1 MTSAAGASM
10 TIDWV
15 DWSAMR
21 RRVVAPSLRPA
32 RFQGA
37 GAPGGWHVLL
47 PSRSVGID
55 LVHRPRVRVQGRRRP
70 WRGGAERTGVRELS
84 VPPTATVGPD
94 DALTDMVARNAA
106 EHPDDVGLRR
116 QIDGRWVD
124 VTYRQF
130 ATEVAG
136 VAKGLVAGGVQPG
149 DRVGLLAK
157 TRYEWTVLDY
167 AIWSAGAVVVPVYET
182 SSADQIAWILSDSGA
197 RALVVETAEH
207 AAAVDS
213 VRDEAPEL
221 ASVWVIEDGALDTLT
236 AAGVDVPDDELAARR
251 ATLTSASLAT
261 LIYTSGTTG
270 RPKGCE
276 LTHANFLFEIRNG
289 ISLLRRHLDE
299 NASLLLFLP
308 LAHVLARVLEVG
320 AIENRVVLGH
330 TPDVKDLLGDLGR
343 FQPTFLLA
351 VPRVFEKVYNSAKAS
366 ADEGGKGR
374 VFDRAAQVA
383 VAWSRAQDTGGPGL
397 LLRAQHALF
406 DRLVYGKLRAAI
418 GGRCVGA
425 ISGGAPLGERLGH
438 FFRGIGV
445 TVFEGYGLT
454 ETTAAAAVNHDAALK
469 IGTVGRPLPGVD
481 AAIADDGEVLL
492 RGGVVMRGYWR
503 NEQATREAIDAEG
516 WFRTGDIGEIDS
528 QGFLTITGRK
538 KEILVTAGGKNVAPA
553 VLEDR
558 LRAHKLVSQCMVVGD
573 QRPFIAALI
582 TLDEEALPVWL
593 ESKGKSKDLTPEQ
606 LREDDDVLAEV
617 QSAVDDANRAVSKAE
632 AIKKFRV
639 LAEDFTEDNGTL
651 TPSLKLKRAVVMK
664 EFGDEVEAL
673 YAR

>member
-70 WRGGAERTGVRELS
+70 WLGGAERTGVRELS

-94 DALTDMVARNAA
+94 DALTDMVALNAA
-106 EHPDDVGLRR
+106 EHPDRVGLRIQR
-116 QIDGRWVD
+116 DGRWED
-124 VTYRQF
+124 VTYAEF
-130 ATEVAG
+130 AAQVSA
-136 VAKGLVAGGVQPG
+136 VAKGLVASGVQPG

-167 AIWSAGAVVVPVYET
+167 AIWTAGAVVVPVYET
-182 SSADQIAWILSDSGA
+182 SSPDQIAWILSDSGA

-207 AAAVDS
+207 AAEVES
-213 VRDEAPEL
+213 VRAEAPEL
-221 ASVWVIEDGALDTLT
+221 GSVWVIEDGGLDTLT
-236 AAGVDVPDDELAARR
+236 RAGADVPDDELAARR

-289 ISLLRRHLDE
+289 ISLLGNHLD
-299 NASLLLFLP
+299 ADGSLLLFIP
-308 LAHVLARVLEVG
+308 LAHVLARVLQIG
-320 AIENRVVLGH
+320 ALENRVVIGH

-366 ADEGGKGR
+366 ADEGGKGKI
-374 VFDRAAQVA
+374 FDRAAQVA
-383 VAWSRAQDTGGPGL
+383 VDWSRAQDTGGPGL
-397 LLRAQHALF
+397 LLRAQHGLF
-406 DRLVYGKLRAAI
+406 DKLVYSKLRAAI
-418 GGRCVGA
+418 GGRCQGA

-445 TVFEGYGLT
+445 TVYEGYGLT
-454 ETTAAAAVNHDAALK
+454 ETTAAAAVNHDAAQR

-492 RGGVVMRGYWR
+492 RGGVVMRGYWK
-503 NEQATREAIDAEG
+503 NEQATAEAIDAEG
-516 WFRTGDIGEIDS
+516 WFHTGDIGELDTE
-528 QGFLTITGRK
+528 GFLRITGRK

-558 LRAHKLVSQCMVVGD
+558 LRAHKLVSQCIVVGD
-573 QRPFIAALI
+573 QRPFIAALV
-582 TLDEEALPVWL
+582 TLDVEALPAWL
-593 ESKGKSKDLTPEQ
+593 KSRGKDESMTAEQ
-606 LREDDDVLAEV
+606 LREDPELRAELDA
-617 QSAVDDANRAVSKAE
+617 AVAEANRAVSHAE
-632 AIKKFRV
+632 AIKKYRV
-639 LAEDFTEDNGTL
+639 LGVDFTEENGTL

-664 EFGDEVEAL
+664 EFGTEVEAL